1 VKYLFLV
8 IILLVS
14 CTPQFHINKAKK
26 HTKKAIDKGAVLT
39 ILKPSNDTL
48 YVSDTIVLTEI
59 VKQGDTIYKTVTK
72 TVERVVYQTGEIRYI
87 SKKDKRKE
95 ARQVKVDNRREFKL
109 DKSKQKTERVEARV
123 KNRKFPYWIII
134 IILAL
139 IIILF
144 VYEKK
149 RQKN

>member
-1 VKYLFLV
+1 MKYV
-8 IILLVS
+8 IILALLAYS

-26 HTKKAIDKGAVLT
+26 HTAKAIDKGAVF
-39 ILKPSNDTL
+39 KPSNDTL
-48 YVSDTIVLTEI
+48 YISDTII
-59 VKQGDTIYKTVTK
+59 VRRTFIVNDTVYIETIKTIEK
-72 TVERVVYQTGEIRYI
+72 VVYQTGEIRYI
-87 SKKDKRKE
+87 TKKDKRKE

-134 IILAL
+134 LILAL

>member
-1 VKYLFLV
+1 MKYV
-8 IILLVS
+8 IILALLAYS

-39 ILKPSNDTL
+39 PSIDSLLIYDTIITIRTFRINDT
-48 YVSDTIVLTEI
+48 VHIETI
-59 VKQGDTIYKTVTK
+59 KTIEK
-72 TVERVVYQTGEIRYI
+72 VVYQVGEIRYI
-87 SKKDKRKE
+87 TKKDKRKE
-95 ARQVKVDNRREFKL
+95 ARQVKVASRREFKL
-109 DKSKQKTERVEARV
+109 DKSKQKTERVVARV

-134 IILAL
+134 LILAL

>member
-1 VKYLFLV
+1 MKYL
-8 IILLVS
+8 IIALIITS
-14 CTPQFHINKAKK
+14 CSSQFYINKSKRA
-26 HTKKAIDKGAVLT
+26 TVKAIDKGADLA
-39 ILKPSNDTL
+39 ILKPFNDTL
-48 YVSDTIVLTEI
+48 YVNDTIILTEI

-109 DKSKQKTERVEARV
+109 DKSKQKTNRVEARV

-134 IILAL
+134 LILAL

>member
-1 VKYLFLV
+1 MKYLFLF

-26 HTKKAIDKGAVLT
+26 HTKKAIDKGAVL
-39 ILKPSNDTL
+39 KPSNDTI
-48 YVSDTIVLTEI
+48 YINDTIITVRTFRI
-59 VKQGDTIYKTVTK
+59 NDTVHIETIKTIEK
-72 TVERVVYQTGEIRYI
+72 VVYQVGEIRYI
-87 SKKDKRKE
+87 TKKDKRKE
-95 ARQVKVDNRREFKL
+95 ARQVKVDSRREFKL
-109 DKSKQKTERVEARV
+109 DKSKQKTERVVARV

-134 IILAL
+134 LILAL